1 MLCLALVVG
10 IDAGS
15 PRPPH
20 PRAPRRPGLAAER
33 SRICCQQDMEPAPP
47 PLTAFALASAP
58 AAAAA
63 AVGEG
68 WFVAVLAPFLLLAN
82 TVEAPP
88 FAALLRRRLSLP
100 RLVSPPRAPVLPHCF
115 SASSPPVLL
124 PHTPSSTCRS
134 HGHCVAALRCLPSPP
149 QRGARVRRGR
159 GSAQPPGGL
168 SHPLPRCPRRRCPH
182 RRRLA
187 TCPHRRS
194 SHRRCPRPRRPSP
207 SPARPPSSSPLRAQS
222 SRDSSRFLEISRLRR
237 TPLQAGPLAVTA
249 IASLG
254 FAALSARVADD
265 ASQRPAPISAAE
277 ARAGALFSSSF

>member
-1 MLCLALVVG
+1 MPRTRAVVLCLTLVVG

-20 PRAPRRPGLAAER
+20 PRVPRRGVAAER
-33 SRICCQQDMEPAPP
+33 SLICCQQDTEPAAPP

-58 AAAAA
+58 ATAAA

-88 FAALLRRRLSLP
+88 FAALLS
-100 RLVSPPRAPVLPHCF
+100 
-115 SASSPPVLL
+115 
-124 PHTPSSTCRS
+124 
-134 HGHCVAALRCLPSPP
+134 AALVYDA
-149 QRGARVRRGR
+149 GA
-159 GSAQPPGGL
+159 AL
-168 SHPLPRCPRRRCPH
+168 LNHP
-182 RRRLA
+182 
-187 TCPHRRS
+187 
-194 SHRRCPRPRRPSP
+194 
-207 SPARPPSSSPLRAQS
+207 
-222 SRDSSRFLEISRLRR
+222 
-237 TPLQAGPLAVTA
+237 AGPLAVTA

-277 ARAGALFSSSF
+277 ARERADDDTFREAKRRALSERKSWDARLQWRLRKRRPPGDADEGGR

>member
-1 MLCLALVVG
+1 MPRARAVMLCLTLVVG

-33 SRICCQQDMEPAPP
+33 SRICCQQDKEPAPP

-100 RLVSPPRAPVLPHCF
+100 RLVSPPRAPVLPHCL

-124 PHTPSSTCRS
+124 LHTPSSTCRS

-168 SHPLPRCPRRRCPH
+168 CHPCPAALAVAVLTAAASPPALTAAPRTAAALARAALPLPQRGR
-182 RRRLA
+182 
-187 TCPHRRS
+187 
-194 SHRRCPRPRRPSP
+194 
-207 SPARPPSSSPLRAQS
+207 
-222 SRDSSRFLEISRLRR
+222 
-237 TPLQAGPLAVTA
+237 QA
-249 IASLG
+249 
-254 FAALSARVADD
+254 AALSE
-265 ASQRPAPISAAE
+265 PM
-277 ARAGALFSSSF
+277 FSSFIKISRDFSPRGGRPCRRDRSP

>member
-1 MLCLALVVG
+1 MPRARAVMLCLTLVVG

-33 SRICCQQDMEPAPP
+33 SRICCQQEPAPP

-88 FAALLRRRLSLP
+88 FAALLS
-100 RLVSPPRAPVLPHCF
+100 
-115 SASSPPVLL
+115 
-124 PHTPSSTCRS
+124 
-134 HGHCVAALRCLPSPP
+134 AALVYDA
-149 QRGARVRRGR
+149 GA
-159 GSAQPPGGL
+159 AL
-168 SHPLPRCPRRRCPH
+168 LNHP
-182 RRRLA
+182 
-187 TCPHRRS
+187 
-194 SHRRCPRPRRPSP
+194 
-207 SPARPPSSSPLRAQS
+207 
-222 SRDSSRFLEISRLRR
+222 
-237 TPLQAGPLAVTA
+237 AGPLAVTA

-277 ARAGALFSSSF
+277 ARERADDDAFREAKRRALSERKSWDARLQWRLRKRRPPSDADEDGE

>member
-1 MLCLALVVG
+1 MPRARAVMLCLTLVVG

-33 SRICCQQDMEPAPP
+33 SRICCQQEPAPP

-100 RLVSPPRAPVLPHCF
+100 RLVSPPRAPVLPHCL

-159 GSAQPPGGL
+159 GSAQPPGGTARRDRDRL
-168 SHPLPRCPRRRCPH
+168 ARLRRAQRARRRRREPAAGAYLCRRGARTSR
-182 RRRLA
+182 RRRLSRGKEAGALGAEVVGRA
-187 TCPHRRS
+187 T
-194 SHRRCPRPRRPSP
+194 
-207 SPARPPSSSPLRAQS
+207 
-222 SRDSSRFLEISRLRR
+222 
-237 TPLQAGPLAVTA
+237 AVA
-249 IASLG
+249 
-254 FAALSARVADD
+254 
-265 ASQRPAPISAAE
+265 AAE
-277 ARAGALFSSSF
+277 AASAQRRGRGRRVNLLHENSS